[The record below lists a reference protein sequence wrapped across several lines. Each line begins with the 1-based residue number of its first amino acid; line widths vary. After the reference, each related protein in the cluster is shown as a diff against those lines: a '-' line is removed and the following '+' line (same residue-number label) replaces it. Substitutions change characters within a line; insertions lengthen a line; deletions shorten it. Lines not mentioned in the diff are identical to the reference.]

1 MTTLWRYSLYQQ
13 LTDIDIPEVSGEVTE
28 RTGTRGGGGETTEK
42 YFSELVTSNKA
53 SISFTLTCLLALIGS
68 KNSHNRAEE

>member
-13 LTDIDIPEVSGEVTE
+13 LIDIDIPEVSGEVTE

-42 YFSELVTSNKA
+42 YFSESVT
-53 SISFTLTCLLALIGS
+53 IRLLLA
-68 KNSHNRAEE
+68 SHSLVYWP